1 MKVRLIPRTLDAK
14 LRRAQEERAD
24 APRRQD
30 DLQRYPRT
38 TGLPA
43 LTVRKL
49 APRR

>member
-24 APRRQD
+24 ALRRHE

-38 TGLPA
+38 PGLPA
-43 LTVRKL
+43 LSVRKL
-49 APRR
+49 AARR